1 MPHHSSILLTTLAY
15 DMLNKLKKKFIR
27 IFWQEGDKTSERFRL
42 IDGYVVNKKKKMG
55 FNEENNAEE
64 LIVSS

>member
-27 IFWQEGDKTSERFRL
+27 IFWQEGDKTSEHFRL
-42 IDGYVVNKKKKMG
+42 IDGLFRKQ
-55 FNEENNAEE
+55 EEEDR
-64 LIVSS
+64 LQ